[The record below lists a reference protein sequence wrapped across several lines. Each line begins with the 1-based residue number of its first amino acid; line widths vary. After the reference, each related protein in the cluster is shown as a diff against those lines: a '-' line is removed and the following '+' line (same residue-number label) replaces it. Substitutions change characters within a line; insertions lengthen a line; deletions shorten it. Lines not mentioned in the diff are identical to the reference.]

1 MVQENTTIFD
11 PFLEAQSK
19 PLLIKDRHFLRPEY
33 IPDRL
38 PHRDQLLNQLAAI
51 LSTALRGERP
61 SNILIFGKTG
71 TGKTACAKFLGK
83 EVRRKVETDER
94 AKKVN
99 YLYINCKV
107 VDTEYGIL
115 ATIANF
121 FAKTPDEQIPFTGW
135 PMDKVYKT
143 LKDRVEEARGVSVI
157 VLDEIDQYV
166 FKSNGDV
173 LYHLTNINDELKNAK
188 VSVIGI
194 TNDSKF
200 TERLETRV
208 KTRLGE
214 ESMVF
219 PPYDAHELQDI
230 LKDRASLAFYDPSAL
245 EPSVIPLCSALAA
258 QEHGDARRALDLLRV
273 AGEIAERENSS
284 KVTERHVHKAK
295 NKIELDVQNEVI
307 RSLPMHSKVLLLSI
321 ILENLEGQS
330 QLTTGEVYQVY
341 YELCRFARV
350 SPLTQRRITDLISEL
365 DMLGII
371 TATLKS
377 FGRGGGRTRIIRM
390 SVSPTEARHI
400 LSEDDE
406 LRRIVDYR
414 SRQTKL
420 F

>member
-1 MVQENTTIFD
+1 
-11 PFLEAQSK
+11 
-19 PLLIKDRHFLRPEY
+19 
-33 IPDRL
+33 
-38 PHRDQLLNQLAAI
+38 
-51 LSTALRGERP
+51 
-61 SNILIFGKTG
+61 
-71 TGKTACAKFLGK
+71 
-83 EVRRKVETDER
+83 
-94 AKKVN
+94 
-99 YLYINCKV
+99 
-107 VDTEYGIL
+107 
-115 ATIANF
+115 
-121 FAKTPDEQIPFTGW
+121 
-135 PMDKVYKT
+135 MDKVYKT

-188 VSVIGI
+188 VSIIGI

-214 ESMVF
+214 ESVVF

-230 LKDRASLAFYDPSAL
+230 LKDRAVLAFYDPSAL
-245 EPSVIPLCSALAA
+245 EPAVIPLCSALAA

-273 AGEIAERENSS
+273 SGELAERENGT

-321 ILENLEGQS
+321 ILENLEGQN

-341 YELCRFARV
+341 YELCRLARV
-350 SPLTQRRITDLISEL
+350 GPLTQRRITDLISEL

>member
-1 MVQENTTIFD
+1 MKQEKPTIFD
-11 PFLEAQSK
+11 QFLKVRSE
-19 PLLIKDRHFLRPEY
+19 PLFLKDRHYLRPEY

-38 PHRDQLLNQLAAI
+38 PHRDNALNQLAAI

-71 TGKTACAKFLGK
+71 TGKTACVKYIGK
-83 EVRRKVETDER
+83 ELRRKVETDDR
-94 AKKVN
+94 AKKAN

-115 ATIANF
+115 ASIANT
-121 FAKTPDEQIPFTGW
+121 FAKSPEDQIPFTGW
-135 PMDKVYKT
+135 PMDRVYRV
-143 LKDRVEEARGVSVI
+143 LKERIEEARGVAII
-157 VLDEIDQYV
+157 VLDEIDQHV

-173 LYHLTNINDELKNAK
+173 LYHLTNINDELKHAK
-188 VSVIGI
+188 ISLIGI
-194 TNDSKF
+194 SNDSKF
-200 TERLETRV
+200 TERLEMRV

-214 ESMVF
+214 ENIVF

-230 LKDRASLAFYDPSAL
+230 LRDRADLAFHEGIL

-273 AGEIAERENSS
+273 AGEIAEREAAQ

-307 RSLPMHSKVLLLSI
+307 RSLPMHSKILLLSI
-321 ILENLEGQS
+321 ILENLEGNT
-330 QLTTGEVYQVY
+330 QLTTGEVYQLY
-341 YELCRFARV
+341 HELCRLARAG
-350 SPLTQRRITDLISEL
+350 PLTQRRITDLISEL

-377 FGRGGGRTRIIRM
+377 FGRGGGRTRIIRV
-390 SVSPTEARHI
+390 SVSPSEARHI
-400 LSEDDE
+400 LAEDDE
-406 LRRIVDYR
+406 LRRIVDYK